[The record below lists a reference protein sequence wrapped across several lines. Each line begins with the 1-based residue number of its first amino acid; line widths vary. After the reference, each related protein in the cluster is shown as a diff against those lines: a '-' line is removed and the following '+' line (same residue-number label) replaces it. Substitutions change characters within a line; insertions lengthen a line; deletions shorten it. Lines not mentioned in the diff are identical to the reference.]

1 MNIPET
7 LASLFS
13 LSLALNRFLIIH
25 STAEKL
31 IYDLTT
37 CASKKQRGGIKPCT
51 GSNDGPLSSSCENTR
66 AHRYKC
72 TCVYVVWL
80 SDSR

>member
-37 CASKKQRGGIKPCT
+37 SASKNNVEELNLAGAATMVQFLLPVKTHTHTVISARVCM
-51 GSNDGPLSSSCENTR
+51 
-66 AHRYKC
+66 
-72 TCVYVVWL
+72 
-80 SDSR
+80 